1 MLKGKKILLG
11 VTASIAAYKSAL
23 IVRLLVKS
31 GAIVKVIQTP
41 ESLNF
46 ITPLTLSTL
55 SNNDVLSE
63 MVNKDDNNWNNH
75 VELALWADMM
85 LIAPLTAKTM
95 SKMVQ
100 GNCDSLLIAAY
111 LSAKCP
117 VFFAPAMDLD
127 MYKHQST
134 VDNINKL
141 KSFNNIHI
149 PASFGFLASGLE
161 GEGRMCEPEEIIV
174 FLNNYLSKK
183 TIFKGKN
190 ILITSGPTREAIDK
204 VRYISNNSS
213 GKMGAALVKAAID
226 FGATVT
232 LITGPTNQKI
242 HHDRLTIVN
251 VTSADEMLN
260 SVKDNYLQNE
270 IIIFAAAVS
279 DFTPEN
285 VANSKIKTK
294 SINLDLKPTVDIA
307 KYISEIKSDNQFL
320 VGFALENDNELE
332 NAKNKLINKK
342 LDLIVLNSLNDEGA
356 GFDFDTNQ
364 VKIIDKKFNIS
375 KFKLKSKKDIAI
387 DIFNKILE
395 LN

>member
-134 VDNINKL
+134 VDNINQL

-183 TIFKGKN
+183 TILKGKN

-213 GKMGAALVKAAID
+213 GKMGAALVRAAID
-226 FGATVT
+226 YGATVT

-242 HHDRLTIVN
+242 HHDRLTIIN
-251 VTSADEMLN
+251 VTSADEML
-260 SVKDNYLQNE
+260 SAVKDNYLQNE

-279 DFTPEN
+279 DFTPEK
-285 VANSKIKTK
+285 VVNSKIKTK

-364 VKIIDKKFNIS
+364 VKIIDKKLNIS

>member
-134 VDNINKL
+134 VDNINQL

-183 TIFKGKN
+183 TILKEKN

-213 GKMGAALVKAAID
+213 GKMGAALVRAAID
-226 FGATVT
+226 YGATVT

-251 VTSADEMLN
+251 VTSADEML
-260 SVKDNYLQNE
+260 SAVKDNYLQNE

-285 VANSKIKTK
+285 VVNSKIKTK

-364 VKIIDKKFNIS
+364 VKIIDKKLNIS

>member
-134 VDNINKL
+134 VDNINQL

-183 TIFKGKN
+183 TILKEKN

-213 GKMGAALVKAAID
+213 GKMGAALVRAAID
-226 FGATVT
+226 YGATVT

-242 HHDRLTIVN
+242 HHDRLTIIN
-251 VTSADEMLN
+251 VTSADEML
-260 SVKDNYLQNE
+260 SAVKDNYLQNE

-285 VANSKIKTK
+285 VVNSKIKTK

-364 VKIIDKKFNIS
+364 VKIIDKKLNIS

>member
-1 MLKGKKILLG
+1 
-11 VTASIAAYKSAL
+11 
-23 IVRLLVKS
+23 
-31 GAIVKVIQTP
+31 
-41 ESLNF
+41 
-46 ITPLTLSTL
+46 
-55 SNNDVLSE
+55 
-63 MVNKDDNNWNNH
+63 
-75 VELALWADMM
+75 M

-285 VANSKIKTK
+285 VVNSKIKTK

>member
-183 TIFKGKN
+183 TILKGKN

-213 GKMGAALVKAAID
+213 GKMGAALVRAAID
-226 FGATVT
+226 YGAKVT

-251 VTSADEMLN
+251 VTSADEML
-260 SVKDNYLQNE
+260 SAVKDNYLQNE

-285 VANSKIKTK
+285 VVNSKIKTK

-364 VKIIDKKFNIS
+364 VKIIDKKLNIS

>member
-134 VDNINKL
+134 VDNINQL

-183 TIFKGKN
+183 TILKGKN

-213 GKMGAALVKAAID
+213 GKMGTALVRAAID
-226 FGATVT
+226 YGAKVT

-251 VTSADEMLN
+251 VTSADEML
-260 SVKDNYLQNE
+260 SAVKDNYLQNE

-285 VANSKIKTK
+285 VVNSKIKTK

-364 VKIIDKKFNIS
+364 VKIIDKKLNIS

>member
-161 GEGRMCEPEEIIV
+161 GEGRMCEPEEIIF

>member
-134 VDNINKL
+134 VDNINQL

-183 TIFKGKN
+183 TILKGKN

-213 GKMGAALVKAAID
+213 GKMGAALVRVAID
-226 FGATVT
+226 YGAKVT

-251 VTSADEMLN
+251 VTSADEML
-260 SVKDNYLQNE
+260 SAVKDNYLQNE

-279 DFTPEN
+279 DFTPEK
-285 VANSKIKTK
+285 VVNSKIKTK

-364 VKIIDKKFNIS
+364 VKIIDKKLNIS

>member
-134 VDNINKL
+134 VDNINQL

-183 TIFKGKN
+183 TILKGKN

-213 GKMGAALVKAAID
+213 GKMGTALVRAAID
-226 FGATVT
+226 YGATVT

-251 VTSADEMLN
+251 VTSADEML
-260 SVKDNYLQNE
+260 SAVKDNYLQNE

-279 DFTPEN
+279 DFTPEK
-285 VANSKIKTK
+285 VVNSKIKTK

-364 VKIIDKKFNIS
+364 VKIIDKKLNIS

>member
-190 ILITSGPTREAIDK
+190 ILITSGPTKEAIDK

>member
-55 SNNDVLSE
+55 SNNDALSE

-134 VDNINKL
+134 VDNINQL

-183 TIFKGKN
+183 TILKGKN

-213 GKMGAALVKAAID
+213 GKMGAALVRAAID
-226 FGATVT
+226 YGAKVT

-251 VTSADEMLN
+251 VTSADEML
-260 SVKDNYLQNE
+260 SAVKDNYLQNE

-279 DFTPEN
+279 DFTPEK
-285 VANSKIKTK
+285 VVNSKIKTK

-364 VKIIDKKFNIS
+364 VKIIDKKLNIS

>member
-134 VDNINKL
+134 VDNINQL

-183 TIFKGKN
+183 TILKEKN

-213 GKMGAALVKAAID
+213 GKMGAALVRAAID
-226 FGATVT
+226 YGAKVT

-251 VTSADEMLN
+251 VTSADEML
-260 SVKDNYLQNE
+260 SAVKDNYLQNE

-285 VANSKIKTK
+285 VVNSKIKTK

-364 VKIIDKKFNIS
+364 VKIIDKKLNIS

>member
-134 VDNINKL
+134 VDNINQL

-183 TIFKGKN
+183 TILKEKN

-213 GKMGAALVKAAID
+213 GKMGAALVRAAID
-226 FGATVT
+226 YGAKVT

-251 VTSADEMLN
+251 VTSADEML
-260 SVKDNYLQNE
+260 SAVKDNYLQNE

-279 DFTPEN
+279 DFTPEK
-285 VANSKIKTK
+285 VVNSKIKTK

-364 VKIIDKKFNIS
+364 VKIIDKKLNIS

>member
-134 VDNINKL
+134 VDNINQL

-161 GEGRMCEPEEIIV
+161 GEGRMCEPEGIIV

-183 TIFKGKN
+183 TILKGKN

-213 GKMGAALVKAAID
+213 GKMGAALVRAAID
-226 FGATVT
+226 YGAKVT

-251 VTSADEMLN
+251 VTSADEML
-260 SVKDNYLQNE
+260 SAVKDNYLQNE

-279 DFTPEN
+279 DFTPEK
-285 VANSKIKTK
+285 VVNSKIKTK

-364 VKIIDKKFNIS
+364 VKIIDKKLNIS

>member
-183 TIFKGKN
+183 TILKGKN

-213 GKMGAALVKAAID
+213 GKMGAALVRAAID
-226 FGATVT
+226 YGATVT

-251 VTSADEMLN
+251 VTSADEML
-260 SVKDNYLQNE
+260 SAVKDNYLQNE

-285 VANSKIKTK
+285 VVNSKIKTK

-364 VKIIDKKFNIS
+364 VKIIDKKLNIS

>member
-134 VDNINKL
+134 VDNINQL

-183 TIFKGKN
+183 TILKGKN

-213 GKMGAALVKAAID
+213 GKMGAALVRAAID
-226 FGATVT
+226 YGATVT

-242 HHDRLTIVN
+242 HHDRLTIIN
-251 VTSADEMLN
+251 VTSADEML
-260 SVKDNYLQNE
+260 SAVKDNYLQNE

-285 VANSKIKTK
+285 VVNSKIKTK

-364 VKIIDKKFNIS
+364 VKIIDKKLNIS

>member
-134 VDNINKL
+134 VDNINQL

-183 TIFKGKN
+183 TILKGKN

-213 GKMGAALVKAAID
+213 GKMGAALVRAAID
-226 FGATVT
+226 YGAKVT

-251 VTSADEMLN
+251 VTSADEML
-260 SVKDNYLQNE
+260 SAVKDNYLQNE

-285 VANSKIKTK
+285 VVNSKIKTK

-364 VKIIDKKFNIS
+364 VKIIDKKLNIS

>member
-183 TIFKGKN
+183 TILKGKN

-213 GKMGAALVKAAID
+213 GKMGAALVRAAID
-226 FGATVT
+226 YGAKVT

-251 VTSADEMLN
+251 VTSADEML
-260 SVKDNYLQNE
+260 SAVKDNYLQNE

-279 DFTPEN
+279 DFTPEK
-285 VANSKIKTK
+285 VVNSKIKTK

-364 VKIIDKKFNIS
+364 VKIIDKKLNIS

>member
-134 VDNINKL
+134 VDNINQL

-183 TIFKGKN
+183 TILKEKN

-213 GKMGAALVKAAID
+213 GKMGAALVRAAID
-226 FGATVT
+226 YGATVT

-251 VTSADEMLN
+251 VTSADEML
-260 SVKDNYLQNE
+260 SAVKDNYLQNE

-279 DFTPEN
+279 DFTPEK
-285 VANSKIKTK
+285 VVNSKIKTK

-364 VKIIDKKFNIS
+364 VKIIDKKLNIS

>member
-134 VDNINKL
+134 VDNINQL

-183 TIFKGKN
+183 TILKGKN

-213 GKMGAALVKAAID
+213 GKMGAALVRAAID
-226 FGATVT
+226 YGAKVT

-251 VTSADEMLN
+251 VTSADEML
-260 SVKDNYLQNE
+260 SAVKDNYLQNE

-279 DFTPEN
+279 DFTPEK
-285 VANSKIKTK
+285 VVNSKIKTK

-364 VKIIDKKFNIS
+364 VKIIDKKLNIS

>member
-134 VDNINKL
+134 VDNINQL

-183 TIFKGKN
+183 TILKGKN

-213 GKMGAALVKAAID
+213 GKMGAALVRAAID
-226 FGATVT
+226 YGATVT

-251 VTSADEMLN
+251 VTSADEML
-260 SVKDNYLQNE
+260 SAVKDNYLQNE

-279 DFTPEN
+279 DFTPEK
-285 VANSKIKTK
+285 VVNSKIKTK

-364 VKIIDKKFNIS
+364 VKIIDKKLNIS

>member
-134 VDNINKL
+134 VDNINQL

-183 TIFKGKN
+183 TILKGKN

-213 GKMGAALVKAAID
+213 GKMGAALVRAAID
-226 FGATVT
+226 YGAKVT

-251 VTSADEMLN
+251 VTSADEML
-260 SVKDNYLQNE
+260 SAVKDNYLQNE

-285 VANSKIKTK
+285 VVNSKIKTK
-294 SINLDLKPTVDIA
+294 SINLDLIPTVDIA

-364 VKIIDKKFNIS
+364 VKIIDKKLNIS

>member
-55 SNNDVLSE
+55 SNNDALSE

-183 TIFKGKN
+183 TILKGKN

-213 GKMGAALVKAAID
+213 GKMGAALVRAAID
-226 FGATVT
+226 YGATVT

-251 VTSADEMLN
+251 VTSADEML
-260 SVKDNYLQNE
+260 SAVKDNYLQNE

-285 VANSKIKTK
+285 VVNSKIKTK

-364 VKIIDKKFNIS
+364 VKIIDKKLNIS

>member
-134 VDNINKL
+134 VDNINQL

-183 TIFKGKN
+183 TILKGKN

-213 GKMGAALVKAAID
+213 GKMGAALVRAAID
-226 FGATVT
+226 YGATVT

-251 VTSADEMLN
+251 VTSADEML
-260 SVKDNYLQNE
+260 SAVKDNYLQNE

-285 VANSKIKTK
+285 VVNSKIKTK

-364 VKIIDKKFNIS
+364 VKIIDKKLNIS

>member
-134 VDNINKL
+134 VDNINQL

-183 TIFKGKN
+183 TILKGKN

-213 GKMGAALVKAAID
+213 GKMGTALVRAAID
-226 FGATVT
+226 YGAKVT

-251 VTSADEMLN
+251 VTSADEML
-260 SVKDNYLQNE
+260 SAVKDNYLQNE

-279 DFTPEN
+279 DFTPEK
-285 VANSKIKTK
+285 VVNSKIKTK

-364 VKIIDKKFNIS
+364 VKIIDKKLNIS

>member
-1 MLKGKKILLG
+1 
-11 VTASIAAYKSAL
+11 
-23 IVRLLVKS
+23 
-31 GAIVKVIQTP
+31 
-41 ESLNF
+41 
-46 ITPLTLSTL
+46 
-55 SNNDVLSE
+55 
-63 MVNKDDNNWNNH
+63 
-75 VELALWADMM
+75 
-85 LIAPLTAKTM
+85 
-95 SKMVQ
+95 
-100 GNCDSLLIAAY
+100 
-111 LSAKCP
+111 
-117 VFFAPAMDLD
+117 
-127 MYKHQST
+127 
-134 VDNINKL
+134 
-141 KSFNNIHI
+141 
-149 PASFGFLASGLE
+149 
-161 GEGRMCEPEEIIV
+161 
-174 FLNNYLSKK
+174 
-183 TIFKGKN
+183 
-190 ILITSGPTREAIDK
+190 
-204 VRYISNNSS
+204 
-213 GKMGAALVKAAID
+213 MGAALVKAAID

-285 VANSKIKTK
+285 VVNSKIKTK